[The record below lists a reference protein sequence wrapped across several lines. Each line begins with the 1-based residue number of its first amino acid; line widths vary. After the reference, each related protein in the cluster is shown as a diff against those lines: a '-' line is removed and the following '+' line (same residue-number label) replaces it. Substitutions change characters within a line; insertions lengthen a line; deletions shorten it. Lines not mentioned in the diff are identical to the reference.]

1 MKKISILGL
10 HLGYGGVEQAI
21 ANLSNMLCDDY
32 EVELVVTY
40 KVIEEIP
47 YNINKNVKITYLT
60 NLKPNREDFKEC
72 CKKKNIVGILKEGLK
87 SLYILKKRTSEM
99 KKYIKNSDANII
111 ISSRILYTK
120 LLNKYG
126 KNDIIKIAQEHCH
139 HNNNQKY
146 IKQLKKACRNIDY
159 LMPVS
164 NELTEFYRERIN
176 KKLKCVFIP
185 NALEYWP
192 KEKSNLIE
200 KNLISIGRLSP
211 EKGFLDL
218 IDIFELVHLK
228 YPNWKLNIIGD
239 GVQMNLIKQK
249 IAEKEL
255 NDFVILHGFQNKEY
269 IYKELFHNSIYV
281 MCSYEESFGIVLL
294 EAASFGLPLIAFSSA
309 QGAHEIIDQDKNGYL
324 IENRNFEK
332 MAEQIGKLIKN
343 KEKRILLGENA
354 KKSVQQYSFEI
365 VKEKWISFLKNV

>member
-21 ANLSNMLCDDY
+21 ANMSNMLCDDY
-32 EVELVVTY
+32 EVELVITY
-40 KVIEEIP
+40 KLIDEIP
-47 YNINKNVKITYLT
+47 YKMNKKVKVTYLT
-60 NLKPNREDFKEC
+60 NLKPNREIFKQYLKRRNFFKAFKE
-72 CKKKNIVGILKEGLK
+72 GIK

-99 KKYIKNSDANII
+99 KRYIKNSDADII

-126 KNDIIKIAQEHCH
+126 KEDTIKIAQEHCH

-146 IKQLKKACRNIDY
+146 IEKIKKSCTNIDY

-164 NELTEFYRERIN
+164 NELTEFYKTKIHG
-176 KKLKCVFIP
+176 KTKCIFIP

-192 KEKSNLIE
+192 KEKSNLSE

-218 IDIFELVHLK
+218 IEVFELVHQK
-228 YPNWKLNIIGD
+228 YPDWKLNIIGD
-239 GVQMNLIKQK
+239 GVQMNSIKQK
-249 IAEKEL
+249 IKEL
-255 NDFVILHGFQNKEY
+255 ELDKSVILHGFQNKEY
-269 IYKELFHNSIYV
+269 IYKEMLHNSIYV

-294 EAASFGLPLIAFSSA
+294 EAASFGIPLIAFSSA
-309 QGAHEIIDQDKNGYL
+309 QGAHEIIEPDKNGYL
-324 IENRNFEK
+324 IENRNIK
-332 MAEQIGKLIKN
+332 QMAEQIGELIEN
-343 KEKRILLGENA
+343 REKRNLLGETA
-354 KKSVQQYSFEI
+354 KKSVQQYSFDI
-365 VKEKWISFLKNV
+365 VKEKWISFLRNV